1 MDNLEKNILK
11 SVYTFE
17 EKRIKQYR
25 RSLIITVITITL
37 IAFGMFYYAL
47 VILNEQQTWSLL
59 ELFGEDKT
67 VIKDNLSSVMSMFI
81 LELPKKEIIITVICI
96 MILVTLS
103 VIYLRNREKIQ
114 KKLIIIHKF
123 FK

>member
-67 VIKDNLSSVMSMFI
+67 VIKDNLSSVMNMFI

-114 KKLIIIHKF
+114 KKLIIIHNF